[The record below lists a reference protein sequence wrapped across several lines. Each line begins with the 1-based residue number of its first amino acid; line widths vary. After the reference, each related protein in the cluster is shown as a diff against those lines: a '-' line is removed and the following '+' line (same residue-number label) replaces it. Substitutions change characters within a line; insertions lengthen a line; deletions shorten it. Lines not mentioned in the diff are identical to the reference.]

1 MKRKQESEKSLE
13 KYRDTIDEID
23 EQIVKLLEKR
33 FEAAHHIVREKK
45 KTNSAIFRPS
55 REQAIFDKLNKLHS
69 GIIDNVYLQNI
80 YREIMSATIRM
91 EKLLKISYLGPPGTY
106 THQAAL
112 KKFGHSLDFISQKN
126 IGSVFRSVSAKEVQ
140 YGIVPLENSIEGMV
154 NSTLDYLLEYDLQIY
169 SEVALSI
176 HHNLIG
182 NVNSLQDIQ
191 ELYTHAQAL
200 GQCRQW
206 LSVHLPQVSILETAS
221 TAQAVEIVAQKKS
234 KHCAAIGSAT
244 AANLYQLPIVQHSI
258 EDIAK
263 NFTRFIVI
271 GKEKESIASQ
281 RDRSSLIFKV
291 SHQPGALFDALQL
304 FNEADI
310 NLTSLVSRPDRTDF
324 GKFTFYIDFE
334 GHQQQPHITRLLQQ
348 LLQKTVFMRV
358 LGSYPIDD
366 TI

>member
-1 MKRKQESEKSLE
+1 MPQKQENEKNL
-13 KYRDTIDEID
+13 KRYRDTIDEID

-33 FEAAHHIVREKK
+33 FEAAHHIVHEKM

-55 REQAIFDKLNKLHS
+55 REQAIFNKLTKLHS
-69 GIIDNVYLQNI
+69 GTIDHVYLQNI

-112 KKFGHSLDFISQKN
+112 KKFGHSLELIPQKS
-126 IGSVFRSVSAKEVQ
+126 IGSVFRSASMKEVQ

-154 NSTLDYLLEYDLQIY
+154 NSTLDFLLEYDLQIY
-169 SEVALSI
+169 SEVALPI

-182 NVNSLQDIQ
+182 TAKSLDDIQ
-191 ELYTHAQAL
+191 EIYTHGQAL
-200 GQCRQW
+200 GQCRRW
-206 LSVHLPQVSILETAS
+206 LSLHLPQVAILETAS
-221 TAQAVEIVAQKKS
+221 TAQAVELVSQKES
-234 KHCAAIGSAT
+234 IYCAAIGSE
-244 AANLYQLPIVQHSI
+244 AAAHLYHLPILQNSI
-258 EDIAK
+258 EDVTQ

-291 SHQPGALFDALQL
+291 SHQAGALFDALSL
-304 FNEADI
+304 FNEANI

-334 GHQQQPHITRLLQQ
+334 GHQSQAHIAKLLQD
-348 LLQKTVFMRV
+348 LSHKTIFMRL
-358 LGSYPIDD
+358 LGSYPFDE